1 MRDMFDLSRRRVRD
15 GDRLEEDFRLCGF
28 EVFGRAPVCLSL
40 SLSDDNPSFEW
51 IESVES
57 IFAVF
62 ESIPTFRALLLK
74 SVGGFSSPE
83 DGCSFEKLFEA
94 LDNILTFP
102 AFALKGDGSPLC
114 GSFDSFRVTPD
125 RVLTFS
131 ERVLNETFEDG
142 VLFGESEE
150 SLERFLVTLTTLF
163 TFSDS
168 CLKVRLLFATFSLSD
183 VAGLGS
189 EESLDN
195 ALVTFF
201 NLTTLADPDLKEDLA
216 ALGLSSSSL
225 ELSLEMLLVTF
236 DKVFTF
242 SDSCLNVLRFFS
254 TSSSSSFL

>member
-1 MRDMFDLSRRRVRD
+1 MFDLSRRRVRD

-62 ESIPTFRALLLK
+62 ESIPTFRALILN

-131 ERVLNETFEDG
+131 ERVLNDTFEDR

-150 SLERFLVTLTTLF
+150 SLERFLVTLTTLL

-168 CLKVRLLFATFSLSD
+168 CLKVSLLFATFSLSD
-183 VAGLGS
+183 AGLRS

-201 NLTTLADPDLKEDLA
+201 NLTTFADPDLKEDLA

-225 ELSLEMLLVTF
+225 ELSMEILLVTF